1 MKRLLPLGAF
11 LVLLASCS
19 AGGSFGGST
28 GRPGNSGRSSNSG
41 NELALL
47 ASGSEG
53 SLEWSLYGYG
63 GKLYYTDRLPF
74 TLELIDT
81 ENPLPRLPED
91 AYEKDALWGD
101 FRVYELI
108 RRDRDSVTMLMV
120 PTETGELLFRLPE
133 GFPFETELYL
143 QILSRLD
150 DIEGAEPDAPDEA
163 KRENPQPEGLIIE
176 DRSFH
181 VWIPLTAA
189 AVLLAAAAGFVMYR
203 RMKTPEA
210 DVRTLASL
218 LAAFES
224 PGTDA
229 GSASGSASGSEE
241 KPDAA
246 VTFKFYKEVYPLLL
260 RELQA
265 KHPAVKLSDSP
276 AELKAH
282 LEEPSSMNQWALRS
296 LYGLL
301 DDLDRIFYA
310 PDGGKDAAV
319 GFEKNIAVLKDWL
332 ASEEAENR
340 TDDTIFRRFRKRG
353 GMEK

>member
-1 MKRLLPLGAF
+1 MKRLLPLAAF

-19 AGGSFGGST
+19 AGGSFGGSA

-63 GKLYYTDRLPF
+63 GELYYTDRVPF
-74 TLELIDT
+74 TLELEDT

-108 RRDRDSVTMLMV
+108 RRDRDSVTLLMV
-120 PTETGELLFRLPE
+120 PTETGQLLFRLPE
-133 GFPFETELYL
+133 GLPFETELYF

-163 KRENPQPEGLIIE
+163 KRKNPQPEGLIIE
-176 DRSFH
+176 DRSFP

-189 AVLLAAAAGFVMYR
+189 AVLLAAASGFVMYR

-210 DVRTLASL
+210 DVRTIASL
-218 LAAFES
+218 LVAFES
-224 PGTDA
+224 SGTDA
-229 GSASGSASGSEE
+229 GSASGSEE
-241 KPDAA
+241 RPDAA

-260 RELQA
+260 KELQA
-265 KHPAVKLSDSP
+265 KPPAVRLSDSP

-310 PDGGKDAAV
+310 PEGDKDAAA
-319 GFEKNIAVLKDWL
+319 GFEKNIAVLKEWL
-332 ASEEAENR
+332 AAEEGENR
-340 TDDTIFRRFRKRG
+340 TDDGRFRKFLKKG